1 MTLPIL
7 ICSKGRP
14 DGPTFKTLDAAGL
27 DYHIITEK
35 RDAVYYSE
43 FHDPYRLIELPKSGE
58 GLAYSRQFALTYARA
73 KRWSWY
79 WMLDDDIK
87 GFFQTTPEKKTVPIP
102 AYVALN
108 RAEEIL
114 ESVDFMSGTLGMAGL
129 EYQQFAWSN
138 TRPVVWNS
146 YCDVAVCIR
155 SDIPVNYRTQLP
167 FKGDRDFTL
176 QILSLGF
183 NVAKLAQL
191 SFAVPRNG
199 SNKGGLYDLYKTDK
213 EKWASEEMERLWG
226 PAICK
231 ATVKKDGRPDVK
243 INWRAFQTK

>member
-14 DGPTFKTLDAAGL
+14 DGPTFRLLDAAYLPYQVIVENHEADTYAAALG
-27 DYHIITEK
+27 DNRVIRMAA
-35 RDAVYYSE
+35 RD
-43 FHDPYRLIELPKSGE
+43 R
-58 GLAYSRQFALTYARA
+58 GLAYSRQFALDYARA
-73 KRWSWY
+73 KNWPWY

-87 GFFQTTPEKKTVPIP
+87 GFFRTVDKKTVPT
-102 AYVALN
+102 AANALEFAQDLTEYN
-108 RAEEIL
+108 ECGQI
-114 ESVDFMSGTLGMAGL
+114 GL

-138 TRPVVWNS
+138 TKSIVWNS

-155 SDIPVNYRTQLP
+155 TDLPVNYRTQLP
-167 FKGDRDFTL
+167 FKSDRDFTL

-183 NVAKLAQL
+183 HVAKLAQI

-199 SNKGGLYDLYKTDK
+199 SNKGGLYDLYKTDA
-213 EKWASEEMERLWG
+213 ERAASLEMERLWG
-226 PAICK
+226 PQIAKAI
-231 ATVKKDGRPDVK
+231 VKKNGRPDVK